1 MAETYLVTIE
11 ETSLENL
18 SNRDRVMLKDT
29 SDAIALDEALVDEN
43 ATLEIVV
50 KDYAVLNVHNEAADD
65 KDYSKYIIVSETGE
79 KYTTG
84 SNTFFRSFK
93 DIYTEMQ
100 GEAFSI
106 KVYKKPS
113 TNYKG
118 KFFLSCSI
126 V

>member
-1 MAETYLVTIE
+1 MTETYLVTIE
-11 ETSLENL
+11 ESSMENL

-29 SDAIALDEALVDEN
+29 GDAIAIDEALADEN
-43 ATLEIVV
+43 SSLVIAV
-50 KDYAVLNVHNEAADD
+50 KDYAVLNVHNEKADD
-65 KDYSKYIIVSETGE
+65 KDYNKFIIISTTGE
-79 KYTTG
+79 KYVTG
-84 SNTFFRSFK
+84 SSTFFRSFK
-93 DIYTEMQ
+93 DIYAEMA
-100 GEAFSI
+100 GEDFSI

>member
-18 SNRDRVMLKDT
+18 SNMDRVMLKDT
-29 SDAIALDEALVDEN
+29 SDAIALDEALTDEN
-43 ATLEIVV
+43 ATLEIAV

-126 V
+126 A

>member
-43 ATLEIVV
+43 ATLEIAV

>member
-29 SDAIALDEALVDEN
+29 SDAIALDEALTDEN
-43 ATLEIVV
+43 ATLEIAV

-100 GEAFSI
+100 GEPFSI
-106 KVYKKPS
+106 MVYKKPS

>member
-18 SNRDRVMLKDT
+18 SNRDRVILKDT
-29 SDAIALDEALVDEN
+29 SDAIALDEALTDEN
-43 ATLEIVV
+43 ETLEIAV

>member
-1 MAETYLVTIE
+1 MADTYLVTIE
-11 ETSLENL
+11 ETSMENL

-29 SDAIALDEALVDEN
+29 GDAIAIDEALADEN
-43 ATLEIVV
+43 SSLEIAV
-50 KDYAVLNVHNEAADD
+50 KDYAVLNVHNEKADD
-65 KDYSKYIIVSETGE
+65 KDYNKFIIISASGE
-79 KYTTG
+79 KYVTG
-84 SNTFFRSFK
+84 SPTFFRSFK
-93 DIYTEMQ
+93 DIYAEMA
-100 GEAFSI
+100 GEDFSI

>member
-29 SDAIALDEALVDEN
+29 SDAIALDEALTDEN
-43 ATLEIVV
+43 ATLEIAV

-93 DIYTEMQ
+93 DIYIEMQ
-100 GEAFSI
+100 GEPFSI

-113 TNYKG
+113 ANYKG

>member
-1 MAETYLVTIE
+1 
-11 ETSLENL
+11 
-18 SNRDRVMLKDT
+18 MLKDT
-29 SDAIALDEALVDEN
+29 SDAIALDEALTDEN
-43 ATLEIVV
+43 ATLEIAV

>member
-11 ETSLENL
+11 ETSMENL

-29 SDAIALDEALVDEN
+29 GDAIAIDEALADEN
-43 ATLEIVV
+43 SSLEIAV
-50 KDYAVLNVHNEAADD
+50 KDYAVLNVHNEKADD
-65 KDYSKYIIVSETGE
+65 KDYNKFIIISASGE
-79 KYTTG
+79 KYVTG
-84 SNTFFRSFK
+84 SATFFRSFK
-93 DIYTEMQ
+93 DIYVEMA
-100 GEAFSI
+100 GEDFSI

>member
-1 MAETYLVTIE
+1 MTETYLVTID

-29 SDAIALDEALVDEN
+29 SDAIALDEALTDEN
-43 ATLEIVV
+43 ATLEIAV

-65 KDYSKYIIVSETGE
+65 KDYAKYIIVSETGE

>member
-11 ETSLENL
+11 ETSLANL

-29 SDAIALDEALVDEN
+29 SDAIALDEALTDEN
-43 ATLEIVV
+43 ATLEIAVR
-50 KDYAVLNVHNEAADD
+50 DYAVLNVHNEAADD

>member
-11 ETSLENL
+11 ETSMENL

-29 SDAIALDEALVDEN
+29 GDAIAIDEALSDEN
-43 ATLEIVV
+43 SSLEIAV
-50 KDYAVLNVHNEAADD
+50 KDYAVLNVHNEKADD
-65 KDYSKYIIVSETGE
+65 KDYNKFIIISTGGQKYV
-79 KYTTG
+79 TG
-84 SNTFFRSFK
+84 SSTFFRSFK
-93 DIYTEMQ
+93 DIYAEMI
-100 GEAFSI
+100 GEDFSI

>member
-29 SDAIALDEALVDEN
+29 SDAIALDEALTDEN
-43 ATLEIVV
+43 ATLEIAV

-113 TNYKG
+113 SNYKG

>member
-29 SDAIALDEALVDEN
+29 SDAIALDEALTDEN
-43 ATLEIVV
+43 ATLEIAV